1 MHEESGSLP
10 PEPNCMPDQ
19 LSDAAASSS
28 HERVTGW
35 RLSKGR
41 GPQLDFAFGNFLTRT
56 GVAKERSQVQAI
68 SFASAKATAAA
79 TPPITT
85 VCAAL
90 RNANR
95 CDRWRSGGSR
105 LRAGKTDCLNL
116 TSLFRD
122 ASSCQKI
129 PECEVELRSSSFA

>member
-90 RNANR
+90 RNAFAPVNR
-95 CDRWRSGGSR
+95 PLIKPNTPRAINVTTAEQISPRYAFDR
-105 LRAGKTDCLNL
+105 T
-116 TSLFRD
+116 
-122 ASSCQKI
+122 I
-129 PECEVELRSSSFA
+129 